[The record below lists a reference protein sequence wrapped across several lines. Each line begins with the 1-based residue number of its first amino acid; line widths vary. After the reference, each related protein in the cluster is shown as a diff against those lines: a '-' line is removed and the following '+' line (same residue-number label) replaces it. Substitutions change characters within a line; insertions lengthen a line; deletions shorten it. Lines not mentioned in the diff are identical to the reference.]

1 MSNSFHSLA
10 QVYID
15 LEEVSTG
22 SLDEDFDILPPKKIK
37 DPKATKPEDWDE
49 RAKIPDPE
57 DIKPAGWDDIPA
69 TIPDKEATKPED
81 WDEEED
87 GKGTATSVS
96 LSSCGGNQSCIPCF
110 IS

>member
-1 MSNSFHSLA
+1 MWCSCPDLEF

-15 LEEVSTG
+15 LEEVSSG
-22 SLDEDFDILPPKKIK
+22 SLEEDFDILPPKKIK

-57 DIKPAGWDDIPA
+57 DVKPAGWDDIPA

-87 GKGTATSVS
+87 GKKLCVEFIWNEKCCKKGLLS
-96 LSSCGGNQSCIPCF
+96 LNA
-110 IS
+110 